1 MSRNLSSIKTKPVQ
15 LEKIFGMIGWEKWTI
30 FFFKLLI
37 WLYVGPTL
45 IFNLMRSF
53 LNTCH
58 RVMVI
63 VSWV

>member
-15 LEKIFGMIGWEKWTI
+15 LEKNFRHDWLGKMNN
-30 FFFKLLI
+30 FFLKLLI

-63 VSWV
+63 VS